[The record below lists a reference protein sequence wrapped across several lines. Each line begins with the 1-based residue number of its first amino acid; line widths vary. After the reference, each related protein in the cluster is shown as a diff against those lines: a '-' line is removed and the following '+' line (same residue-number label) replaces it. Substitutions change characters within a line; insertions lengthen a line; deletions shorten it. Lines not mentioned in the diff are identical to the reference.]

1 MAHPIDDETLAA
13 IRRHWSAVHA
23 TEIAHD
29 QIASKRPG
37 PAATGILVRV
47 TPETAESPAWFECLA
62 CRAGRRSYRV
72 DVGADP
78 LCPLGRHVAAIARH
92 FAEAHGITEF
102 GAAQIYH
109 GTDEPV
115 LCSYEAASSTQSAQ
129 VTCSLCPEGMRRHP
143 LDEPPYGDAR
153 SFAYLGVFYPDFAR
167 QIARLAPAEQAIQW
181 EAHQRGVLAAASQP
195 AVTKAVKKARRGPR
209 VRRLTQTQMGI
220 QALLLD
226 EVRAGEPITSV
237 VAALSDL
244 ARRDPDAYAVW
255 IARQVPVMERHLSN
269 PPEQVAA
276 SLGEWYG
283 KPARTE
289 RALWSI
295 WTSIPEP
302 VRLEAERTGTARPPH
317 TPLH

>member
-1 MAHPIDDETLAA
+1 MAHPIDDETIAA
-13 IRRHWSAVHA
+13 IRRHFLAVHA
-23 TEIAHD
+23 AEIAEE
-29 QIASKRPG
+29 QIALKRSG
-37 PAATGILVRV
+37 PAVDGILVRV
-47 TPETAESPAWFECLA
+47 TPETAQSPAWFECLA
-62 CRAGRRSYRV
+62 CGAGRRSYRT

-78 LCPLGRHVAAIARH
+78 LRPLRRHVAAIARH
-92 FAEAHGITEF
+92 FAEVHGITEF
-102 GAAQIYH
+102 SARQIYH

-115 LCSYEAASSTQSAQ
+115 LCSYEAASPTQSAQ
-129 VTCSLCPEGMRRHP
+129 VNCSLCPEGMRRHP
-143 LDEPPYGDAR
+143 LGEPPYGDAR
-153 SFAYLGVFYPDFAR
+153 SFADLGLFYPDFAR
-167 QIARLAPAEQAIQW
+167 QIARLDPVAQAIQW
-181 EAHQRGVLAAASQP
+181 EAHQRGLLGAASQP
-195 AVTKAVKKARRGPR
+195 AITRAVEKARRGPR

-237 VAALSDL
+237 IAALADL

-255 IARQVPVMERHLSN
+255 IARQVPVMERYLSN
-269 PPEQVAA
+269 PPEQVAER
-276 SLGEWYG
+276 LGAWYG

-295 WTSIPEP
+295 WSGIPEP